1 MKHIT
6 NSEAETN
13 KLAAEFAKQVKPG
26 STIAMTGKLGAG
38 KTTFTKGLARGMGI
52 DKRILSPTFV
62 IMREYELPSH
72 KGFFYHLDLY
82 RIKSVK
88 DIKAID
94 LKELIKEGKNIVVIE
109 WAEKIIKLLPEDA
122 IKIKFTIKSRDVR
135 EITIETS

>member
-52 DKRILSPTFV
+52 DKRILSPTFI
-62 IMREYELPSH
+62 IMREYESPSH
-72 KGFFYHLDLY
+72 KRFFYQLDSY
-82 RIKSVK
+82 RIKSAA
-88 DIKAID
+88 DLKAIA
-94 LKELIKEGKNIVVIE
+94 LKELIKEGKNIIVIE
-109 WAEKIIKLLPEDA
+109 WAEKIKKLLPKDA
-122 IKIKFTIKSRDVR
+122 IKIKFDIKSRDVR
-135 EITIETS
+135 EIDISD